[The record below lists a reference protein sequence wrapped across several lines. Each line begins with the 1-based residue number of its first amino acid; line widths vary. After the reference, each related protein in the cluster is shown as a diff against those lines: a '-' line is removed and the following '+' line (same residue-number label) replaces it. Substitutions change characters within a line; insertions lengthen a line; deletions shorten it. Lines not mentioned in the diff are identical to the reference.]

1 MIPMHIWMVKDS
13 WTPIETLSNN
23 IQSFLEQC
31 HSAPF
36 TTYFYKWLYHF
47 INGVT
52 YWRTTGISGQ
62 NCRGLCSV
70 ARLSV
75 PLPCHMQ
82 VGWDMDELG
91 ALFMG
96 ERMIQCNVGMRM
108 IPGWWFESF
117 LDCSISYMGC
127 HPSHWR
133 THICQNCFLTTNQL
147 YNTSLLVGH
156 LLTPVGCMSYNQF
169 SDMSCHCLGFS
180 NIIDEWVGAVG
191 RNTPLVGCWNFA
203 ATRQLLA
210 TLDMTVSQ
218 KPRITQRCCVN
229 VVRGIE
235 YEWA

>member
-147 YNTSLLVGH
+147 YNTSLLVGP

-169 SDMSCHCLGFS
+169 FGHVMSLSWIFKHHRWMGWSCWKKYTPGWVLKLWSHSTIAS
-180 NIIDEWVGAVG
+180 NFGHD
-191 RNTPLVGCWNFA
+191 RKSK
-203 ATRQLLA
+203 ATDHSTMLCKC
-210 TLDMTVSQ
+210 S
-218 KPRITQRCCVN
+218 
-229 VVRGIE
+229 
-235 YEWA
+235 